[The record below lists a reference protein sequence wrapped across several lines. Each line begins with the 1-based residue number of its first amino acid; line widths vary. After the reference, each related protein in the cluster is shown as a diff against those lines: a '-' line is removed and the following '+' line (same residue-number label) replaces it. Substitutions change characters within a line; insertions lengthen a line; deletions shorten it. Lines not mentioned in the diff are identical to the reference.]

1 MGNPGINAMR
11 GCWGTMVLLVCCSSV
26 RALAQ
31 QDFSKS
37 GPASGEDLAKL
48 NSIIKMTN
56 TLMKHGRLHEADSLL
71 KTNLKCCFP
80 NNFSLLEQYGLVL
93 HHLGKQ
99 KLAIKQY
106 EKALHLSPHHLGVAG
121 LLSNL
126 ALSQEE
132 VGNDKSALKNYKE
145 AIEMNPRLKGAHV
158 NIANFYR
165 IHRKWDEAAKNLK
178 LAIAIDPK
186 DDIAIGGLGAVYM
199 DQHKW
204 PQAEKAFRES
214 AALNKHGYAAR
225 TELGNV
231 LLRMNRDAEAKAEF
245 EEVLAMNKHWY
256 RAHDGLAA
264 YFLKNKEPKLAE
276 LQAKLALSLRGGDQ
290 YSLDLFHQA
299 KHSTREAEKHSN
311 TVVAYSDQYDHIT
324 KHKPHP
330 ENQKGSWDQQAGQ
343 HASWLRSIG
352 YVLLVAALVGG
363 VGYFVFN
370 RPQDEGYHHVSMKG
384 PNDFDTGFEAGGL
397 LDDDLNDAKSWDN

>member
-1 MGNPGINAMR
+1 MPWLMHYSQKESSRSMR
-11 GCWGTMVLLVCCSSV
+11 GWWGTLVLLVCCSSV

-132 VGNDKSALKNYKE
+132 VGNVSHL
-145 AIEMNPRLKGAHV
+145 H
-158 NIANFYR
+158 
-165 IHRKWDEAAKNLK
+165 HS
-178 LAIAIDPK
+178 
-186 DDIAIGGLGAVYM
+186 
-199 DQHKW
+199 
-204 PQAEKAFRES
+204 RE
-214 AALNKHGYAAR
+214 
-225 TELGNV
+225 
-231 LLRMNRDAEAKAEF
+231 
-245 EEVLAMNKHWY
+245 
-256 RAHDGLAA
+256 
-264 YFLKNKEPKLAE
+264 FL
-276 LQAKLALSLRGGDQ
+276 
-290 YSLDLFHQA
+290 YS
-299 KHSTREAEKHSN
+299 EC
-311 TVVAYSDQYDHIT
+311 
-324 KHKPHP
+324 
-330 ENQKGSWDQQAGQ
+330 G
-343 HASWLRSIG
+343 WLPG
-352 YVLLVAALVGG
+352 
-363 VGYFVFN
+363 
-370 RPQDEGYHHVSMKG
+370 
-384 PNDFDTGFEAGGL
+384 
-397 LDDDLNDAKSWDN
+397 